1 MLRQSISKSSTRLLT
16 TTTATRSFSALAP
29 RMGAGDTGAPR
40 PGGSQH
46 ADSFTKREA
55 AQENLYVREKEMEKL
70 RALKAK
76 LSEQRKHLDELDKH
90 IDEFTKNQGGE
101 QN

>member
-1 MLRQSISKSSTRLLT
+1 
-16 TTTATRSFSALAP
+16 
-29 RMGAGDTGAPR
+29 
-40 PGGSQH
+40 
-46 ADSFTKREA
+46 
-55 AQENLYVREKEMEKL
+55 LYVREKEMEKL

>member
-1 MLRQSISKSSTRLLT
+1 MLRQSITRPVTTANRLLL
-16 TTTATRSFSALAP
+16 TRSFSALTP

-40 PGGSQH
+40 AGGAAQS
-46 ADSFTKREA
+46 DSFTKREA
-55 AQENLYVREKEMEKL
+55 AQENLYVHEKELQKL

-76 LSEQRKHLDELDKH
+76 VAEQRKHLDELDKH
-90 IDEFTKNQGGE
+90 IEDFTKNQGGE

>member
-1 MLRQSISKSSTRLLT
+1 MYR
-16 TTTATRSFSALAP
+16 
-29 RMGAGDTGAPR
+29 
-40 PGGSQH
+40 
-46 ADSFTKREA
+46 
-55 AQENLYVREKEMEKL
+55 L

>member
-16 TTTATRSFSALAP
+16 TTTTRSFSALAP

-55 AQENLYVREKEMEKL
+55 AQENLYVHEKEMEKL

-76 LSEQRKHLDELDKH
+76 LNEQRKHLDELDKH